1 MAKVTAFAL
10 QEWCTENG
18 SGTESIPP
26 GSVWENPFVESFN
39 GQFRDEFLN
48 IELFASLAVAKVL
61 AEQHRIAYNV
71 YRPHSLSRGLRP
83 RKSSSNGRR
92 PDHPHSSNND

>member
-1 MAKVTAFAL
+1 M
-10 QEWCTENG
+10 
-18 SGTESIPP
+18 
-26 GSVWENPFVESFN
+26 ESFN

-83 RKSSSNGRR
+83 RKASSNGS
-92 PDHPHSSNND
+92 HPAMEGGLITPTAPIRTGATKGVTSPGGSGLARG